1 MTQTKKEKETSKE
14 LAEELMK
21 ELGKAK
27 SIDDFYGKEGI
38 FSRVFSK
45 TIEQMLETELSDELG
60 YDRYESDGRNSGNKR
75 NGHYQRKMRTSG
87 GDTEINVPRDRN
99 GEFHSEILKKNTNE
113 IEQKVIAMYAKG
125 TSTRDIQDM
134 LDELYGISVTPETIS
149 KITDKIWGMVESW
162 QARPLS
168 PIYAFFI

>member
-1 MTQTKKEKETSKE
+1 MN
-14 LAEELMK
+14 

-60 YDRYESDGRNSGNKR
+60 YNRYESEGRNSGNKK

-149 KITDKIWGMVESW
+149 KITDKI
-162 QARPLS
+162 
-168 PIYAFFI
+168 